1 MTPNAIQ
8 LPQPVIPLFVQEM
21 GLEGGRLD
29 SKCVNLLFDMSTDVD
44 VILSNMDFIPEVI
57 WHSGIKDVPR
67 KRIYDVLM
75 DCFDLSGAH
84 PVVFPKSRD
93 IAYLS
98 ARAFVHI
105 ELQRRCITPY
115 EEHKQ
120 DSWKDLCSN
129 HHPLSPAPYPSDPD
143 LEAVLFMVDMVLGHG
158 NGFP

>member
-75 DCFDLSGAH
+75 ATRLCF
-84 PVVFPKSRD
+84 PSR
-93 IAYLS
+93 
-98 ARAFVHI
+98 
-105 ELQRRCITPY
+105 ET
-115 EEHKQ
+115 
-120 DSWKDLCSN
+120 
-129 HHPLSPAPYPSDPD
+129 
-143 LEAVLFMVDMVLGHG
+143 
-158 NGFP
+158 